1 MDSRRDFLKKAALL
15 SGGASLWGMLPAS
28 IQKALEIN
36 PAQGSTY
43 LDAEHIVVLMQ
54 ENRSFDHCF
63 GTLRGVRGYN
73 DPRAITLPNKNL
85 VWLQKNAAGDTY
97 APFRLDIKDT
107 KATWM
112 SALPHSWEN
121 QVDARNDG
129 KYDRWLDVKKSG
141 NKEYAPMPLT
151 MGYYNREDIPFYY
164 AFADAFTVCDQH
176 FCSSLTGTTP
186 NRLYLWTGTVRE
198 KPNIESK
205 ANVRNSDVDYDDL
218 AHWTTFPERLEDN
231 NISWKI
237 YQNELSLPMGFKD
250 EEEDWLANFTDNPI
264 EWFSQ
269 YNVRFSTGF
278 QKFLAAQ
285 AKQLPIE
292 IADLEQKL
300 KSLPETGKETELAQ
314 KLLKSKKDS
323 LELVNREREKWSPE
337 NFAKLSQREK
347 NLHQKAFTTNINDPH
362 YHELTQL
369 RYKEGDTE
377 REVFIPKGDI
387 LHQFRDDVNTGK
399 LPTVS
404 WVVAPS
410 NFSDHP
416 GSPWYGAWYIS
427 EVMDI
432 LTKNPDVWKKTIF
445 VVTYDENDGYFD
457 HVPPFVAP
465 KPDLSDGKVS
475 KGIDPSVE
483 HVTQEQENKRKEAS
497 AQNKGRAGSIG
508 LGYRVPMLIASPWSR
523 GGYVNSQVFDHTSV
537 LQFMEHFLSHKTKKK
552 IEETNTSAWR
562 RTVCGDLTST
572 FRPYNGEEIKLPKA
586 VVKDSFIQSVHQAKF
601 KKAPSNF
608 KKLTPEEIDRI
619 NSNPVSSPLLPQQ
632 EQGIRPASPLP
643 YQLYTDG
650 KLSDDKKSF
659 QIKLSAQNEIFGK
672 NAAGSPFHVYAPGK
686 YRKNKDTAF
695 EDLKAWSYAVSAGDT
710 LADSWPLQNFEND
723 TYHLCVYGPNGY
735 FREYRGNADNPQ
747 FTVQC
752 EYQRSSPQAKQLTGN
767 IELKLRNLDPQRKLK
782 VEITDNAYKKG
793 TQAKTLDI
801 ATHKGSMLTVLLDL
815 KASFGWYDFSVKV
828 EGFEAFEQRF
838 AGRVETGKESFS
850 DPLMGRVE
858 M

>member
-15 SGGASLWGMLPAS
+15 SSGASVWGMLPAS

-36 PAQGSTY
+36 PPQGSTY

-63 GTLRGVRGYN
+63 GTLRGVRGFN

-85 VWLQKNAAGDTY
+85 VWLQKNAEGDTY

-141 NKEYAPMPLT
+141 NKEYAQMPLT

-164 AFADAFTVCDQH
+164 ALADAFTVCDQH

-186 NRLYLWTGTVRE
+186 NRLYLWTGTIRE
-198 KPNIESK
+198 KPSIESK
-205 ANVRNSDVDYDDL
+205 ANVRNSDVDYDDE

-231 NISWKI
+231 GISWRI
-237 YQNELSLPMGFKD
+237 YQNELSLPMGFTN

-278 QKFLAAQ
+278 QKFLATQ
-285 AKQLPIE
+285 AKDLPNE
-292 IADLEQKL
+292 IAALEQKL
-300 KSLPETGKETELAQ
+300 KTLPETGKETEITQ
-314 KLLKSKKDS
+314 KLLKGKRDA
-323 LELVNREREKWSPE
+323 LELVKQEREKWSPE
-337 NFAKLSQREK
+337 NFAKLSPREK

-362 YHELTQL
+362 YHELTKF
-369 RYKEGDTE
+369 RYKDGDTE
-377 REVFIPKGDI
+377 REVAIPKGDI
-387 LHQFRDDVNTGK
+387 LHQFREDVSTGK
-399 LPTVS
+399 LPTIS

-432 LTKNPDVWKKTIF
+432 LTQNPEVWKKTIF

-465 KPDLSDGKVS
+465 KPDFSDGLVS
-475 KGIDPSVE
+475 KGIDSSVE
-483 HVTQEQENKRKEAS
+483 HVTIEQENKRKEAS
-497 AQNKGRAGSIG
+497 PQNRGRAGAIG

-552 IEETNTSAWR
+552 IEENNISAWR
-562 RTVCGDLTST
+562 RTVCGDLTSV
-572 FRPYNGEEIKLPKA
+572 FRPYNGGEIKLPTS
-586 VVKDSFIQSVHQAKF
+586 VEKDSFIQSVHQAKF
-601 KKAPSNF
+601 KKVPSNF
-608 KKLTPEEIDRI
+608 KKLSPEEIAEI
-619 NSNPVSSPLLPQQ
+619 NRNPSVSPLLPKQ
-632 EQGIRPASPLP
+632 EKGIRPASALP
-643 YQLYTDG
+643 YELYATG
-650 KLSDDKKSF
+650 KLSADKKSF
-659 QIKLSAQNEIFGK
+659 QVQLSAKNDVFGK
-672 NAAGSPFHVYAPGK
+672 KAAGAPFHVYAPNK
-686 YRKNKDTAF
+686 YRKGKEAAF
-695 EDLKAWSYAVSAGDT
+695 EDLKAWSYAVMAGDALT
-710 LADSWPLQNFEND
+710 DSWPLENFEKD
-723 TYHLCVYGPNGY
+723 AYQLCVYGPNGF
-735 FREYRGNADNPQ
+735 FRDYQGNANDPQ
-747 FTVQC
+747 LNIEC
-752 EYQRSSPQAKQLTGN
+752 EYQRSSPQGKQLTGN
-767 IELKLRNLDPQRKLK
+767 VELKLRNLHPQQKLK
-782 VEITDNAYKKG
+782 ITITDNAYKNG
-793 TQAKTLDI
+793 SQTKTLE
-801 ATHKGSMLTVLLDL
+801 AASNKGSVLSVILNL
-815 KASFGWYDFSVKV
+815 KSSFGWYDFSVKV
-828 EGFEAFEQRF
+828 EGFETFEQRF
-838 AGRVETGKESFS
+838 AGRVETGKTSFS
-850 DPLMGRVE
+850 DPLMGGIDV
-858 M
+858 